1 MKKIIFCILSIVM
14 ILSYTTCGITASDI
28 VTESQNEVLYT
39 REQLAIFDKI
49 DDLAVAKAAVL
60 QYKTM
65 HNLIDNN
72 NDYVYS
78 ALVAEADSIRNELIE
93 MGAKPSTEELA
104 SLKFEPV
111 EVNGVLIDDFADFEE
126 TYGGVYDLW
135 GVEHTVNATY
145 GTYYTYDIMIQ
156 DVKGGE
162 ILSTS
167 ISQNQR
173 PGWELHTSSSSISSL
188 IEDAINSVAID
199 RLVESIAAGVGHT
212 NWTTGAYTTLK
223 SIFNIVSGINPNDPI
238 TVTGNTSSHII
249 FCDIVPTIHFV
260 FVRDSLTGPW
270 KHSLTTNK
278 AEVLETHN
286 LYYVISQNGSPVV
299 INDNSYSYDDLLLP
313 EDYGFRLTNAI
324 SAYRY
329 NNSLYVDKLSGYTVI
344 VKENAADLEG
354 EEAFTLSITCPEN
367 QFDLF
372 DADYNNY
379 QIKIAIIVSAIVV
392 CSLIAVIAFRRK
404 KHK

>member
-1 MKKIIFCILSIVM
+1 MKKVISFILSIVM
-14 ILSYTTCGITASDI
+14 IISCAAVSSTASDI
-28 VTESQNEVLYT
+28 ITETQYEVLYT

-65 HNLIDNN
+65 HNLTDNN
-72 NDYVYS
+72 NDNVYS
-78 ALVAEADSIRNELIE
+78 ALVANANSIRDELIE

-104 SLKFEPV
+104 SLKFVPV

-126 TYGGVYDLW
+126 TYGAVYDLW

-145 GTYYTYDIMIQ
+145 GTYYTYDILIQ
-156 DVKGGE
+156 DVSGGE

-173 PGWELHTSSSSISSL
+173 PGWELHTSGSSISSL
-188 IEDAINSVAID
+188 IESEINSVAFD
-199 RLVESIAAGVGHT
+199 RLVECVAAGLGYT
-212 NWTTGAYTTLK
+212 NIITGAYTTLK
-223 SIFNIVSGINPNDPI
+223 SIFNIVNGVNPNDPI

-249 FCDIVPTIHFV
+249 YCDIVPTIHFV
-260 FVRDSLTGPW
+260 FIRDSLTGSW
-270 KHSLTTNK
+270 QHSLTTNR
-278 AEVLETHN
+278 ANVLETHK
-286 LYYVISQNGSPVV
+286 LYYVISQNGSPTT

-324 SAYRY
+324 TAYRY
-329 NNSLYVDKLSGYTVI
+329 NHSLYVDKLSGYTIV
-344 VKENAADLEG
+344 VKENMADLDG
-354 EEAFTLSITCPEN
+354 EEAFTLSITCPED

-372 DADYNNY
+372 RFAL
-379 QIKIAIIVSAIVV
+379 Q
-392 CSLIAVIAFRRK
+392 
-404 KHK
+404 

>member
-1 MKKIIFCILSIVM
+1 MKKVLSCILSFVM
-14 ILSYTTCGITASDI
+14 TLSYATVSITASDI
-28 VTESQNEVLYT
+28 IAETQYEVLYS
-39 REQLAIFDKI
+39 REQLAIFEKI
-49 DDLAVAKAAVL
+49 DDLADAKAAVL

-78 ALVAEADSIRNELIE
+78 ALVANANSIRNELIE

-126 TYGGVYDLW
+126 TYGAVYDIW

-156 DVKGGE
+156 DVSGGE

-173 PGWELHTSSSSISSL
+173 PGWELHTSGSSISSL
-188 IEDAINSVAID
+188 IEDEINSVAFD
-199 RLVESIAAGVGHT
+199 RLVECVAAGVGHT
-212 NWTTGAYTTLK
+212 NLIVGAYTTLK
-223 SIFNIVSGINPNDPI
+223 SIFNIVSGVNPNDPI

-260 FVRDSLTGPW
+260 FVRDSLTGAW
-270 KHSLTTNK
+270 QHSLTTNK

-286 LYYVISQNGSPVV
+286 LYYVISQNGSPIV

-313 EDYGFRLTNAI
+313 EDYGLRLTNAI

-329 NNSLYVDKLSGYTVI
+329 NHSLYVDKLSGYMV
-344 VKENAADLEG
+344 VAKANAADVDG

-367 QFDLF
+367 QLDLF
-372 DADYNNY
+372 RYGL
-379 QIKIAIIVSAIVV
+379 Q
-392 CSLIAVIAFRRK
+392 
-404 KHK
+404 